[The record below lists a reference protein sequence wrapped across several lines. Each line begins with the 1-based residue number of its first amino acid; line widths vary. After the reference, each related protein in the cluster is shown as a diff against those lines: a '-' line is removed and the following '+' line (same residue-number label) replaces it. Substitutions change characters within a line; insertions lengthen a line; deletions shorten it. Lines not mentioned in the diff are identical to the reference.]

1 MATIDKTTPQTT
13 QILKTLE
20 MGSGVDVQGLAKSL
34 AEAESAA
41 RIKTLTERKSIAER
55 SVSGYGIVASFLGEL
70 KNSFDALKD
79 ASKLTSRSVTS
90 GDPTLLAATVTG
102 SPTPGRYAMTVQQLA
117 GSTSLS
123 SSAAAASDTSLNG
136 GAALSLDF
144 SFADGSSE
152 TVSVAALSDTPAGIV
167 AAINAADIG
176 VDALLVNKSAS
187 GNDWYIVLQ
196 GQTGSANDFSVT
208 STVAGNL
215 GFSAAGAR
223 LSTAQDAIL
232 TVNGMSDV
240 RRSSN
245 RVTDLVP
252 GVTLDLKSAQAQSIS
267 VVVESSNDPLR
278 EALQRLVDSYN
289 ELGTVLTELTR
300 LPDEDSEDYT
310 GSLRRDMPFV
320 NSLRAQLRDMLT
332 QTSSTPDNGI
342 TGLRN
347 LGLSFN
353 LDGTAVLDAAQL
365 ETALAADA
373 DAVVVML
380 SAGTDN
386 VSDYSTEAKGLAQ
399 DVSILLKTMLEP
411 SGILQKRKD
420 SGNTR
425 IQQHEKD
432 LEALETRME
441 AVYQRYLK
449 QFASMESLVE
459 RMQGVG
465 NYLKGQF
472 TAMENMYKQ

>member
-41 RIKTLTERKSIAER
+41 RIKTLTERKSDAER
-55 SVSGYGIVASFLGEL
+55 SVSGYGIVASFLSGF
-70 KNSFDALKD
+70 KSSFDALKD
-79 ASKLTSRSVTS
+79 VSKLTNRSVAST
-90 GDPTLLAATVTG
+90 DPTLLAASVSG
-102 SPTPGRYAMTVQQLA
+102 SPAAGRYEMTVQQLA
-117 GSTSLS
+117 GSTSLTS
-123 SSAAAASDTSLNG
+123 SGSAASDTSLNG
-136 GAALSLDF
+136 GAALSLQ
-144 SFADGSSE
+144 FAFASGSSE
-152 TVSVAALSDTPAGIV
+152 TVSVAAQNDTPAGIV
-167 AAINAADIG
+167 AAINDADIG
-176 VDALLVNKSAS
+176 VNALLVNKSAA
-187 GNDWYIVLQ
+187 GQDWYIVLQ
-196 GQTGSANDFSVT
+196 GQTGSANDFSV
-208 STVAGNL
+208 STGVAGNF
-215 GFSAAGAR
+215 GFSDAGAR

-252 GVTLDLKSAQAQSIS
+252 GLTLDIKSAQAQSIS

-278 EALQRLVDSYN
+278 EGLQRVVDSYN
-289 ELGTVLTELTR
+289 ELSTVLTELTR
-300 LPDEDSEDYT
+300 LPDENSEEYT
-310 GSLRRDMPFV
+310 GSLRREIPFV
-320 NSLRAQLRDMLT
+320 NSLRAQLRAMLT
-332 QTSSTPDNGI
+332 QTSSTPENSI
-342 TGLRN
+342 SGLRD

-353 LDGTAVLDAAQL
+353 LDGTAALDDAQL
-365 ETALAADA
+365 DTVLAADA
-373 DAVVVML
+373 DAVAVML

-386 VSDYSTEAKGLAQ
+386 VSDFSTEAKGFAQ
-399 DVSILLKTMLEP
+399 DVSILLKTILEP
-411 SGILQKRKD
+411 AGILQKRKD

-425 IQQHEKD
+425 IQQHDKD

-472 TAMENMYKQ
+472 TAMENMYKD